1 MEWQNWEFL
10 QSPFPISLPFPSLQ
24 LLLDASSQGWGGDFI
39 SRQGL
44 RDLAFGVPGLVHEP
58 ARLMTIFHSLEH
70 FCSTLQGNPVLVMS
84 ENSTAVAC
92 FRNQGIQRSV
102 SLLNCQ
108 VASGSGSDRFPCLP
122 VCPAV
127 FKRYFFFLP
136 FSLFHKVIARLSSF
150 KGKGILFVPSFPEAP
165 GFPYLLRRPKG
176 HPSLPSS
183 MTLSQVTSRLY
194 GLLRGSNIPN
204 WEALMLLVCD
214 YLDF

>member
-70 FCSTLQGNPVLVMS
+70 FRSTLQGNPVLVMS

-102 SLLNCQ
+102 SLLN
-108 VASGSGSDRFPCLP
+108 
-122 VCPAV
+122 
-127 FKRYFFFLP
+127 
-136 FSLFHKVIARLSSF
+136 LSSRVWLWF
-150 KGKGILFVPSFPEAP
+150 RQTAMSTSVSSGIQNISFSFRSLCLTRDSSPIILQREGNYFCSFLSCIYYVVPRGMPVF
-165 GFPYLLRRPKG
+165 LL
-176 HPSLPSS
+176 
-183 MTLSQVTSRLY
+183 Q
-194 GLLRGSNIPN
+194 
-204 WEALMLLVCD
+204 
-214 YLDF
+214 